1 MGLTS
6 FGWSRPT
13 ASRRVQ
19 GRGSSGIKTSS
30 AGVDGNVKTANS
42 GVQGPGYGSR
52 KMYDAGGID
61 NVTMARNAVQ
71 GRGYSCSKTYGA
83 GENSNVLM
91 PGSSSQGSGY
101 SSSKSYGVGLH
112 SNVVGANQPGHKFGT
127 MSVATGKKMAIVRA
141 RLSEKLA
148 HLGADLRHSL
158 YCAMHPRVLR
168 LVAKESNIAI
178 KAVATERRR
187 QKEAKA
193 REVANKKR
201 AMVRQ
206 QKAWHSQQQVYNF

>member
-13 ASRRVQ
+13 ASRGVQ
-19 GRGSSGIKTSS
+19 GRGSS

-42 GVQGPGYGSR
+42 GKQGPGYGSR
-52 KMYDAGGID
+52 KMYDAGGFD

-91 PGSSSQGSGY
+91 AGSSSQGSGY
-101 SSSKSYGVGLH
+101 SSSKSYDVGLH
-112 SNVVGANQPGHKFGT
+112 SNVVGANQAGHKFGT

>member
-1 MGLTS
+1 
-6 FGWSRPT
+6 
-13 ASRRVQ
+13 VQ
-19 GRGSSGIKTSS
+19 GRGFSGSKTSS

-52 KMYDAGGID
+52 KMYGAGGID

-71 GRGYSCSKTYGA
+71 GRGYSGSKTYGA

-91 PGSSSQGSGY
+91 PGSSSQGSGN
-101 SSSKSYGVGLH
+101 SSSKAYGVGLH
-112 SNVVGANQPGHKFGT
+112 SNVVRANQPGHKFGT
-127 MSVATGKKMAIVRA
+127 MSVATGQKMAIVRA

-178 KAVATERRR
+178 KAVATGVELFCLDFKFAVPPR
-187 QKEAKA
+187 QKHDEP
-193 REVANKKR
+193 
-201 AMVRQ
+201 
-206 QKAWHSQQQVYNF
+206 